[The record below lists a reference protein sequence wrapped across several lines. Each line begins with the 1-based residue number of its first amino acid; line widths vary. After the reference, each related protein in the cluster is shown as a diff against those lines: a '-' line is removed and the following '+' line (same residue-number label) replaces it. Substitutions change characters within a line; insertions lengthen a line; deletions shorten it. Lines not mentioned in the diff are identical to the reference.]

1 MVNSLPPP
9 PQPLPDS
16 LLGESWQ
23 FVALPAQD
31 IWPYFGDRPMRY
43 QSMPEH
49 LSPLQLG
56 LAADL
61 PIPGVVIYGGRQCRQ
76 IGQWLAEQQPTS
88 LLYIAED
95 PQQSGGLVLHTQTG
109 DRWVMVTFKDG
120 EMATAAGV
128 FSQRQQ
134 KAKGLHFLWL
144 QPDDSG
150 VTTTGFWLLGKQ
162 KYDPMLKKF

>member
-9 PQPLPDS
+9 PQPLPDR

-43 QSMPEH
+43 RVIPEH

-61 PIPGVVIYGGRQCRQ
+61 PVPGVVIYGGRQCRQ

-95 PQQSGGLVLHTQTG
+95 PQQSGGLVLHTETS

-150 VTTTGFWLLGKQ
+150 VTTTGFWLLQ
-162 KYDPMLKKF
+162 KP